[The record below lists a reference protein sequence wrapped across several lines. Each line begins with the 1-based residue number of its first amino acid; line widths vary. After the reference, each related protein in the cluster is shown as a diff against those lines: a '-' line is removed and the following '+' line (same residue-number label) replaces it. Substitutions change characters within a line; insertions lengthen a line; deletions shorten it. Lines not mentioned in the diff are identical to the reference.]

1 MFKKYQSIE
10 NSYQTSHIEFYVN
23 KFGKELLDS
32 TFVITEKLDG
42 ANFQI
47 NITKDE
53 VKYGRRTDYLKED
66 EKFFNWNEIKGK
78 YEVIGKHIQQCLNMP
93 KEKQIVVLGHELKI
107 SEITLYFEMISNKIN
122 KRVKYF
128 HDNNKTELVCIDVV
142 IDNKKLSYFDGI
154 TFLQSLGLINI
165 RFAPVFAVVEGLSK
179 ALDFPTRFNSGL
191 IELEN
196 NLIEGIVI
204 QPLEP
209 EKFRTNEYFILKKKN
224 KEFMEKIKVEKEY
237 INCAEKFLFLDNY
250 INDNRLI
257 SAESKFGKFQS
268 TKQIGEFMKEINQ
281 DIISDLIKE
290 NIEITRDLT
299 KSLNNKVAHFLK
311 QKISS

>member
-32 TFVITEKLDG
+32 TFVVTEKLDG

-47 NITKDE
+47 NITKE
-53 VKYGRRTDYLKED
+53 EIKYGRRTDYLKED

-93 KEKQIVVLGHELKI
+93 KEKQIIVLGRELKI

-128 HDNNKTELVCIDVV
+128 YDDRTELVCIDVI

-165 RFAPVFAVVEGLSK
+165 RFAPVFGVVEGLSK

-209 EKFRTNEYFILKKKN
+209 EKFKTNEYFILKKKN

-237 INCAEKFLFLDNY
+237 VSYAEKFLFLDNY

-257 SAESKFGKFQS
+257 STESKLGKFQS

-281 DIISDLIKE
+281 DVINDLIKE
-290 NIEITRDLT
+290 NIEITRELT

-311 QKISS
+311 DKISS

>member
-23 KFGKELLDS
+23 KFGKELLNS

-47 NITKDE
+47 SITKEE

-78 YEVIGKHIQQCLNMP
+78 YEIIGKHIQQCLNMP
-93 KEKQIVVLGHELKI
+93 KEKQIVVLGHELKM

-128 HDNNKTELVCIDVV
+128 HDDNKTELVCIDVV

-154 TFLQSLGLINI
+154 TFLQSLGLVNI

-209 EKFRTNEYFILKKKN
+209 EKFKINEYFILKKKN

-237 INCAEKFLFLDNY
+237 INYTEKFLFLDNY
-250 INDNRLI
+250 VNNNRLI

-281 DIISDLIKE
+281 DIINDLIKE

>member
-32 TFVITEKLDG
+32 TFVVTEKLDG

-47 NITKDE
+47 NVTKE
-53 VKYGRRTDYLKED
+53 EIKYGRRTDYLKED

-93 KEKQIVVLGHELKI
+93 KEKQMIVLGRELKM

-128 HDNNKTELVCIDVV
+128 HDNRIELVCIDVFV
-142 IDNKKLSYFDGI
+142 DNKKLNYFDGI
-154 TFLQSLGLINI
+154 AFLQSLGLINI
-165 RFAPVFAVVEGLSK
+165 RFAPVFGVVEGLSK

-209 EKFRTNEYFILKKKN
+209 EKFKTNEYFILKKKN

-237 INCAEKFLFLDNY
+237 VSYAEKFLFLDNY

-257 SAESKFGKFQS
+257 SAESKLGKFQS

-281 DIISDLIKE
+281 DVISDLIKE

-311 QKISS
+311 KKIS

>member
-32 TFVITEKLDG
+32 TFVVTEKLDG

-47 NITKDE
+47 NITKE
-53 VKYGRRTDYLKED
+53 EIKYGRRTDYLKED

-93 KEKQIVVLGHELKI
+93 KEKQMIVLGRELKM

-128 HDNNKTELVCIDVV
+128 HDNRIELVCIDVFV
-142 IDNKKLSYFDGI
+142 DNKKLNYFDGI
-154 TFLQSLGLINI
+154 AFLQSLGLINI
-165 RFAPVFAVVEGLSK
+165 RFAPVFGVVEGLSK

-209 EKFRTNEYFILKKKN
+209 EKFKTNEYFILKKKN

-237 INCAEKFLFLDNY
+237 VSYAEKFLFLDNY

-257 SAESKFGKFQS
+257 SAESKLGKFQS

-281 DIISDLIKE
+281 DVISDLIKE

-311 QKISS
+311 KKIS

>member
-32 TFVITEKLDG
+32 TFVVTEKLDG

-47 NITKDE
+47 NVTKE
-53 VKYGRRTDYLKED
+53 EIKYGRRTDYLKED

-93 KEKQIVVLGHELKI
+93 KEKQMIVLGRELKM

-128 HDNNKTELVCIDVV
+128 HDNRIELVCIDVFV
-142 IDNKKLSYFDGI
+142 DNKKLNYFDGI
-154 TFLQSLGLINI
+154 AFLQSLGLINI
-165 RFAPVFAVVEGLSK
+165 RFAPVFGVVEGLSK

-209 EKFRTNEYFILKKKN
+209 EKFKTNEYFILKKKN

-237 INCAEKFLFLDNY
+237 VSYAEKFLFLDNY

-257 SAESKFGKFQS
+257 STESKLGKFQS

-281 DIISDLIKE
+281 DVINDLIKE
-290 NIEITRDLT
+290 NIEITRELT

-311 QKISS
+311 KKIS